1 VLFVQTLNGC
11 ISKVIEALR
20 MIDKVEKFPAGQYY
34 GTNAFDRRFP
44 RIGLSHLRATVP
56 EHEVKEHSHAGAHM
70 VLATRG
76 RYVTSAAGVQREGP
90 VLVYNP
96 PDVVHRDRFAGEGGW
111 FFAISFD
118 ADDSRDLYEQIKLP
132 DFALRN
138 HDPLVIKQAFGL
150 LKAAATRDA
159 VKLDLEVLTLNVLS
173 SLNVQIPLSLSPP
186 PWLQRAQEM
195 IADLSDEDLG
205 IADIAEAI
213 GVHRVYLAR
222 QYLRHLGCTPG
233 EDLRRRR
240 VERATQLL
248 MTSDQALTDIALSC
262 GFCDQSHLNRAFMQ
276 QWGLTPTGFTKLSG
290 LKAGFKYPRLN

>member
-1 VLFVQTLNGC
+1 
-11 ISKVIEALR
+11 
-20 MIDKVEKFPAGQYY
+20 MIDKFPAGQYY

-76 RYVTSAAGVQREGP
+76 RYVTSASGVQREGP
-90 VLVYNP
+90 VLVFNP

-150 LKAAATRDA
+150 LNAAASRDA
-159 VKLDLEVLTLNVLS
+159 NKLDLEVLTLNMLS
-173 SLNVQIPLSLSPP
+173 SLNAQAPLSSNLP

-205 IADIAEAI
+205 IADIADAI

-233 EDLRRRR
+233 DDLRRRR
-240 VERATQLL
+240 VERATQLM
-248 MTSDQALTDIALSC
+248 MTSDQALSDIALSC
-262 GFCDQSHLNRAFMQ
+262 GFCDQSHLNRAFLH
-276 QWGLTPTGFTKLSG
+276 QWGLTPSGFTKLSSSQR
-290 LKAGFKYPRLN
+290 GFKYPRLN

>member
-1 VLFVQTLNGC
+1 MT
-11 ISKVIEALR
+11 
-20 MIDKVEKFPAGQYY
+20 DKVEKLPTGQYY

-44 RIGLSHLRATVP
+44 RIGLSHLQATVP

-76 RYVTSAAGVQREGP
+76 RYVTSASGAQREGP

-96 PDVVHRDRFAGEGGW
+96 PDVVHRDRFAGDGGW

-118 ADDSRDLYEQIKLP
+118 AADSQDLYEQIKLP
-132 DFALRN
+132 DFAVRQ

-150 LKAAATRDA
+150 LKAAATSDA

-173 SLNVQIPLSLSPP
+173 SLNAQIPLSLNPP

-195 IADLSDEDLG
+195 IADLSDQDLG
-205 IADIAEAI
+205 IADIADAL

-233 EDLRRRR
+233 DDLRRRR
-240 VERATQLL
+240 VERATQ
-248 MTSDQALTDIALSC
+248 MMMSSDQTLTDIALNC
-262 GFCDQSHLNRAFMQ
+262 GFCDQSHLNRAFLQ

-290 LKAGFKYPRLN
+290 IKAGFKYPRLH

>member
-1 VLFVQTLNGC
+1 
-11 ISKVIEALR
+11 
-20 MIDKVEKFPAGQYY
+20 MIDKFPSGHYY
-34 GTNAFDRRFP
+34 GTSAFDRRFLKL
-44 RIGLSHLRATVP
+44 GLCHLRATVP

-76 RYVTSAAGVQREGP
+76 RYVTSASGIQREGP

-118 ADDSRDLYEQIKLP
+118 AADSRELYEQVKLP
-132 DFALRN
+132 DFAIRN

-150 LKAAATRDA
+150 LKATASHDA
-159 VKLDLEVLTLNVLS
+159 IKLDLEALTFNVLG
-173 SLNVQIPLSLSPP
+173 SLTTQAPLSPNPP
-186 PWLQRAQEM
+186 PWLQLAQEM

-205 IADIAEAI
+205 IADIADAV

-233 EDLRRRR
+233 DDLRRRR
-240 VERATQLL
+240 VDRATQLI
-248 MTSDQALTDIALSC
+248 MTGDQALSDIALAC
-262 GFCDQSHLNRAFMQ
+262 GFCDQSHLNRAFLQ
-276 QWGLTPTGFTKLSG
+276 QWGLTPTSFTKLSDF
-290 LKAGFKYPRLN
+290 KDGFKYPRPN

>member
-1 VLFVQTLNGC
+1 MT
-11 ISKVIEALR
+11 
-20 MIDKVEKFPAGQYY
+20 DKVEKLPTGQYY

-44 RIGLSHLRATVP
+44 LIGLSHLQATVP

-76 RYVTSAAGVQREGP
+76 RYVTSAAGAQREGP

-118 ADDSRDLYEQIKLP
+118 AADSQDLYEQIKLP
-132 DFALRN
+132 DLAVRH

-150 LKAAATRDA
+150 LKAAATSDA

-173 SLNVQIPLSLSPP
+173 SLNTQIPLSLNPP

-195 IADLSDEDLG
+195 IADLSDQDLG
-205 IADIAEAI
+205 IADIADAL

-222 QYLRHLGCTPG
+222 QYLRHLGCSPG
-233 EDLRRRR
+233 DDLRRRR
-240 VERATQLL
+240 VERATQ
-248 MTSDQALTDIALSC
+248 MMMSSDQTLTDIALNC
-262 GFCDQSHLNRAFMQ
+262 GFCDQSHLNRAFLQ
-276 QWGLTPTGFTKLSG
+276 QWGLTPTAFTKLSG
-290 LKAGFKYPRLN
+290 IKAGFKYPRLH

>member
-1 VLFVQTLNGC
+1 
-11 ISKVIEALR
+11 
-20 MIDKVEKFPAGQYY
+20 MIDKIEKFPTGQYY

-76 RYVTSAAGVQREGP
+76 RYVTSAAGAQREGP

-118 ADDSRDLYEQIKLP
+118 ADDSRELLDQIHLP
-132 DFALRN
+132 DFALRY
-138 HDPLVIKQAFGL
+138 HEPAVIKQAFEL

-159 VKLDLEVLTLNVLS
+159 VKLDLEVLTLHVLS
-173 SLNVQIPLSLSPP
+173 SLNAQIPLSPNPP
-186 PWLQRAQEM
+186 PWLLRAQEM
-195 IADLSDEDLG
+195 IADLSDQDLG

-222 QYLRHLGCTPG
+222 QYVRHLGCTPG
-233 EDLRRRR
+233 DDLRRRR
-240 VERATQLL
+240 VERATQLM
-248 MTSDQALTDIALSC
+248 MTSDQTLTDIALSC
-262 GFCDQSHLNRAFMQ
+262 GFCDQSHLNRAFLQ

>member
-1 VLFVQTLNGC
+1 M
-11 ISKVIEALR
+11 K
-20 MIDKVEKFPAGQYY
+20 DKVEKFPSGQYY

-76 RYVTSAAGVQREGP
+76 RYVTSAAGAQREGP

-138 HDPLVIKQAFGL
+138 HDPLVIQQAFGL

-159 VKLDLEVLTLNVLS
+159 VKLDLEVLTLNILS
-173 SLNVQIPLSLSPP
+173 SLNLQVPLSPNPP

-195 IADLSDEDLG
+195 IADLSDEDFG
-205 IADIAEAI
+205 IADIADAI

-233 EDLRRRR
+233 DDLRRRR
-240 VERATQLL
+240 VERATQLM
-248 MTSDQALTDIALSC
+248 MTSDQTLTDIALNC

-290 LKAGFKYPRLN
+290 SKAGFKYPRLN

>member
-1 VLFVQTLNGC
+1 M
-11 ISKVIEALR
+11 K
-20 MIDKVEKFPAGQYY
+20 DKVEKFPTGQYY

-44 RIGLSHLRATVP
+44 RIGLSHLCATVP

-76 RYVTSAAGVQREGP
+76 RYVSSAAGAQREGP

-96 PDVVHRDRFAGEGGW
+96 PDVVHRDRFASEGGW

-118 ADDSRDLYEQIKLP
+118 ADDSRELYEQIKLP

-138 HDPLVIKQAFGL
+138 HDPLVLKQAFGL
-150 LKAAATRDA
+150 LKAAASRDA
-159 VKLDLEVLTLNVLS
+159 VKLDLEVLTLNMLS
-173 SLNVQIPLSLSPP
+173 SLNVQIPLSSNPP
-186 PWLQRAQEM
+186 SWLQRAQEM
-195 IADLSDEDLG
+195 IADLSDQDLG
-205 IADIAEAI
+205 IADIADTV

-233 EDLRRRR
+233 DDLRRRR
-240 VERATQLL
+240 VERATQLM
-248 MTSDQALTDIALSC
+248 MTSDQTLIDIALNC

-276 QWGLTPTGFTKLSG
+276 QWGLTPTGFMNLNGLS
-290 LKAGFKYPRLN
+290 AGFKYPRLN

>member
-1 VLFVQTLNGC
+1 M
-11 ISKVIEALR
+11 K
-20 MIDKVEKFPAGQYY
+20 DKVEKFPSGQYY

-76 RYVTSAAGVQREGP
+76 RYVSSAAGAQREGP

-118 ADDSRDLYEQIKLP
+118 ADDSRELYEQIKLP

-138 HDPLVIKQAFGL
+138 HDPQVLKQVFGL
-150 LKAAATRDA
+150 LKAAASCDA
-159 VKLDLEVLTLNVLS
+159 VKLDLEVLTLNILS
-173 SLNVQIPLSLSPP
+173 SLNVQIPLSSNPP
-186 PWLQRAQEM
+186 SWLQLAQEM
-195 IADLSDEDLG
+195 IADLSDQDLG
-205 IADIAEAI
+205 IADIADAV

-233 EDLRRRR
+233 DDLRRRR
-240 VERATQLL
+240 VERATQLM
-248 MTSDQALTDIALSC
+248 MTSDQTLTDIALNC

-276 QWGLTPTGFTKLSG
+276 QWGLTPTGFMNLNGLS
-290 LKAGFKYPRLN
+290 AGFKYPRLN

>member
-1 VLFVQTLNGC
+1 M
-11 ISKVIEALR
+11 K
-20 MIDKVEKFPAGQYY
+20 DKVEKFSSGQYY

-76 RYVTSAAGVQREGP
+76 RYVTSAAGAQREGP

-138 HDPLVIKQAFGL
+138 HDPLVIQQAFGL
-150 LKAAATRDA
+150 LKA
-159 VKLDLEVLTLNVLS
+159 KEKK
-173 SLNVQIPLSLSPP
+173 
-186 PWLQRAQEM
+186 
-195 IADLSDEDLG
+195 
-205 IADIAEAI
+205 DIQ
-213 GVHRVYLAR
+213 H
-222 QYLRHLGCTPG
+222 QN
-233 EDLRRRR
+233 
-240 VERATQLL
+240 QL
-248 MTSDQALTDIALSC
+248 I
-262 GFCDQSHLNRAFMQ
+262 
-276 QWGLTPTGFTKLSG
+276 
-290 LKAGFKYPRLN
+290 

>member
-1 VLFVQTLNGC
+1 M
-11 ISKVIEALR
+11 K
-20 MIDKVEKFPAGQYY
+20 DKVERFSSGQYY

-76 RYVTSAAGVQREGP
+76 RYVTSAAGAPREGP

-118 ADDSRDLYEQIKLP
+118 VDDSRDLYEQIKLP

-138 HDPLVIKQAFGL
+138 HDPLVIQQAFGL

-159 VKLDLEVLTLNVLS
+159 VKLDLEVLTLNILS
-173 SLNVQIPLSLSPP
+173 SLNLQVPLSLNPP

-205 IADIAEAI
+205 IADIADAI

-233 EDLRRRR
+233 DDLRRRR
-240 VERATQLL
+240 VERATQLM
-248 MTSDQALTDIALSC
+248 MTSDQTLTDIALSC
-262 GFCDQSHLNRAFMQ
+262 GFCDQSHLNRAFLQ

>member
-1 VLFVQTLNGC
+1 
-11 ISKVIEALR
+11 
-20 MIDKVEKFPAGQYY
+20 MIDKFPTGQYY
-34 GTNAFDRRFP
+34 GTNAFERRFP

-76 RYVTSAAGVQREGP
+76 RYVTSAAGAQREGP

-118 ADDSRDLYEQIKLP
+118 AEDSRDLYEQVKLP
-132 DFALRN
+132 DFALRH
-138 HDPLVIKQAFGL
+138 HDPAVMRQAFGL

-159 VKLDLEVLTLNVLS
+159 VKLDLEVLTLNILS
-173 SLNVQIPLSLSPP
+173 SLNLQVPLSLNPP

-205 IADIAEAI
+205 VADIADAI

-233 EDLRRRR
+233 DDLRRRR
-240 VERATQLL
+240 VERATQLM
-248 MTSDQALTDIALSC
+248 MTSDQTWTDIALSC
-262 GFCDQSHLNRAFMQ
+262 GFCDQSHLNRAFLQ

>member
-1 VLFVQTLNGC
+1 
-11 ISKVIEALR
+11 
-20 MIDKVEKFPAGQYY
+20 MIDKFPSGQYY

-44 RIGLSHLRATVP
+44 RFGLSHLRATVP

-76 RYVTSAAGVQREGP
+76 RYVTSAAGASREGP

-118 ADDSRDLYEQIKLP
+118 ADESRDLYEQVKLP
-132 DFALRN
+132 DFALRH
-138 HDPLVIKQAFGL
+138 HDPVIIKQAFGL
-150 LKAAATRDA
+150 LKAAASRDA

-173 SLNVQIPLSLSPP
+173 SLNAQIPVSSNPP

-233 EDLRRRR
+233 DDLRRRR
-240 VERATQLL
+240 VERATQLM
-248 MTSDQALTDIALSC
+248 MTSDETLTDIALSC

-276 QWGLTPTGFTKLSG
+276 QWGLTPTGFMNLNGLSV
-290 LKAGFKYPRLN
+290 GFKYPRLN